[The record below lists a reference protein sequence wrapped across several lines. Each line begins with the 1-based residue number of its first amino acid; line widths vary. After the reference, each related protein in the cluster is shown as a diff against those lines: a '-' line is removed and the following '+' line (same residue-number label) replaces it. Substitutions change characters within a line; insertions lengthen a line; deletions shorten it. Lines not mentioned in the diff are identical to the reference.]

1 MDPQVLSLRFVKSD
15 AGKVPDII
23 LEGCISSTDLHESC
37 IVNLYIGKSDALNRG
52 NCNGL
57 KLVEKKMKVF

>member
-1 MDPQVLSLRFVKSD
+1 MR
-15 AGKVPDII
+15 KVPDII
-23 LEGCISSTDLHESC
+23 LEGCISTNLHESY
-37 IVNLYIGKSDALNRG
+37 IVNLYIGKMDALNRG